1 MTDALAGPLGRPLGV
16 IDEGAPA
23 AFVVAVV
30 ATLLVVV
37 ARTVRP
43 LLPDVSPL
51 ATPLQRFVWAADPVP
66 AGIGAFRSLERA
78 VTVTSRGFALFE
90 RHAGVWLATVLI
102 VALLIWS
109 ARP

>member
-1 MTDALAGPLGRPLGV
+1 MTRALSQDEVAGEYERQTGLV
-16 IDEGAPA
+16 IVETFRSAALSPDEVTA
-23 AFVVAVV
+23 VLVANHG
-30 ATLLVVV
+30 
-37 ARTVRP
+37 P
-43 LLPDVSPL
+43 
-51 ATPLQRFVWAADPVP
+51 FVWAADPVP